1 MAKKVA
7 HAKPKPAAK
16 PAPAA
21 KAKSGMIGKVQ
32 PKRSGRR

>member
-7 HAKPKPAAK
+7 HAKPKPK

-21 KAKSGMIGKVQ
+21 KAKSGMIGKAQ

>member
-7 HAKPKPAAK
+7 HAKPKPK

>member
-7 HAKPKPAAK
+7 HAKPKPK

-21 KAKSGMIGKVQ
+21 KAKSGMIGKVP
-32 PKRSGRR
+32 PKRQGLR

>member
-7 HAKPKPAAK
+7 HAKPK

-32 PKRSGRR
+32 PKRQGRR

>member
-7 HAKPKPAAK
+7 HAKPKPK

-21 KAKSGMIGKVQ
+21 KAKSGMIGKAQ
-32 PKRSGRR
+32 PNRSGRR

>member
-7 HAKPKPAAK
+7 HAKPK

-21 KAKSGMIGKVQ
+21 KAKSGMIGKAQ

>member
-32 PKRSGRR
+32 PKRQGRR